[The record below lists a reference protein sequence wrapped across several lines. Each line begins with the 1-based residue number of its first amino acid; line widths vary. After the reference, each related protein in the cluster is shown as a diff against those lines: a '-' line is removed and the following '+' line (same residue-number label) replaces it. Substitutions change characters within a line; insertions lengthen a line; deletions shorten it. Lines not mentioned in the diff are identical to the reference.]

1 MKTSIASP
9 HPGAS
14 RKRVQSGEKSA
25 DLLHF
30 QNDFRRISSMMVQL
44 AGGGTGGG
52 TWVGDEMQRNDP
64 ALEADWLASQANE
77 LFTDPPTSP

>member
-1 MKTSIASP
+1 
-9 HPGAS
+9 
-14 RKRVQSGEKSA
+14 
-25 DLLHF
+25 
-30 QNDFRRISSMMVQL
+30 MMVQL